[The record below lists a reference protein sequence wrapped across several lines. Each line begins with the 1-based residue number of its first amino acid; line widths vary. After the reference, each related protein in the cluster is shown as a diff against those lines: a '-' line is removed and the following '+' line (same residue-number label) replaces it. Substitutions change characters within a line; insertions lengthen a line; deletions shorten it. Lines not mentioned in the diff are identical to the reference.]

1 MSENGTTAACIGLGR
16 MGAGIAGNIQRAGF
30 ILRLYNRTAAKMQ
43 PFAEQGATAAKSP
56 REAATGAD
64 VVVTNLMDDASVLNA
79 VTGDDGI
86 LAGLRPGG
94 VHVDTTT
101 ISPRCARRLA
111 ELHDEH
117 GSRFVAGPVLGRPD
131 VATGGELRTFLAG
144 DPGAIEMCRPVVEAY
159 TSLVIDLGKDPGVA
173 SSMKLAVNYMLTA
186 SVDLMGQVFAFGEKS
201 GISPDVLNLVMKTFF
216 GQPALQEYAQRIHD
230 RNFDDP
236 GFTLSGELKDVELIL
251 QASGDTRAPLPFGS
265 IVRDKLLTA
274 AARGME
280 DLDWAAV
287 SEISRMQAGLD

>member
-1 MSENGTTAACIGLGR
+1 MSNEATTVACIGLGR
-16 MGAGIAGNIQRAGF
+16 MGAGIASNIQRAGF
-30 ILRLYNRTAAKMQ
+30 TLRVYNRTAAKMQ
-43 PFAEQGATAAKSP
+43 PFVDGGATAAESP
-56 REAATGAD
+56 KDAATGAD
-64 VVVTNLMDDASVLNA
+64 VVVTNLMDDASVLDA
-79 VTGDDGI
+79 VTGTDGI

-94 VHVDTTT
+94 VHVDSTT
-101 ISPRCARRLA
+101 ISPRCARRVA

-117 GSRFVAGPVLGRPD
+117 GSRFLAGPVLGRPD
-131 VATGGELRTFLAG
+131 VAAKGELRTFLGGEAE
-144 DPGAIEMCRPVVEAY
+144 AIEECRPVVDAY
-159 TSLVIDLGKDPGVA
+159 TSLAIGLGEDPGVV

-230 RNFDDP
+230 RNFGDP

-251 QASGDTRAPLPFGS
+251 EASGDIRAPLPFGS

-280 DLDWAAV
+280 DLDWAV
-287 SEISRMQAGLD
+287 ISEISRAQAGLD